1 MFEIQYGDAKS
12 LRPDELLAF
21 YRAVEVS
28 LAPTSEQTA
37 RMLQDSDVVV
47 TARTEGRLIGVA
59 RGVCDGVRGFFTECK
74 LSPTFQ
80 GPAAVTRTDGRIE
93 HDAHGIAKEMA
104 TRVIADLKK
113 LGAQR
118 IDALAWNT
126 EVDFLSELGFRKP
139 GGLVGMSLPTTTSTT
154 VAARQLAASAF

>member
-1 MFEIQYGDAKS
+1 MFNIQYADAKS

-21 YRAVEVS
+21 YRSVEFS
-28 LAPTSEQTA
+28 LAPSSDQVA
-37 RMLQDSDVVV
+37 RMLQDSDAVV
-47 TARTEGRLIGVA
+47 TARHDGQLVGVA
-59 RGVCDGVRGFFTECK
+59 RGVCDGVRGFLTECK
-74 LSPTFQ
+74 LSPAYQ

-104 TRVIADLKK
+104 GRVIAGLRK

-126 EVDFLSELGFRKP
+126 ETDFLSELGFRKP
-139 GGLVGMSLPTTTSTT
+139 GGLVGMTLPTTTTNAT
-154 VAARQLAASAF
+154 PARELAASAV